1 MISRT
6 TKFRDDHGDLKCNK
20 CGEYKDVSSYEWQKD
35 RPKPR
40 STCQLC
46 RSRVPKTDSQLKK
59 KSEYKK
65 KLYASNKKH
74 YRMVWEKRVYGVCK
88 EDFKYNYCAIC
99 GITERL
105 HIDHCHN
112 SGDVR
117 GLLCSNCNLGIGNLK
132 DNIKILKNAIL
143 YLENPPRLDKPHF
156 QVNR

>member
-1 MISRT
+1 MLQIKST
-6 TKFRDDHGDLKCNK
+6 T
-20 CGEYKDVSSYEWQKD
+20 EWFGRKAFM
-35 RPKPR
+35 
-40 STCQLC
+40 
-46 RSRVPKTDSQLKK
+46 VYVKK
-59 KSEYKK
+59 I
-65 KLYASNKKH
+65 LNTII
-74 YRMVWEKRVYGVCK
+74 
-88 EDFKYNYCAIC
+88 CAIC

-156 QVNR
+156 QIKR